1 MSTLK
6 CSNVQHAS
14 AASPAIV
21 LASDGTAT
29 AQLSSLNGGALS
41 GARNRIINGDMRIS
55 QRGTSF
61 ATLDPAADTY
71 TLDRWAFKGAGTTGR
86 ATISQDTDVPNN
98 TFTSTL
104 KAVVT
109 TADSSIASGDG
120 AWITQNIEGF
130 NARDLIGTTFTL
142 SFWVKSPKTGI
153 HCVSFGNA
161 SSNRSFVSEYTVNSA
176 NTWEQKS
183 VTVAG
188 GLITAGTWDWT
199 NGKGLSVNFALIVGS
214 TFQTTAGAW
223 QTGNFFGTSNQV
235 NVFDSLAN
243 SFLLGGV
250 QLEAGSVATPFE
262 RRSYGQEL
270 ALCQRYFYQMTN
282 RMLGFTLAG
291 ANTQSHV
298 YTTGSFGFP
307 VTMRAAPTLASGAA
321 FTMESGSNGTV
332 ALNPSVS
339 FVTTVDAPV
348 IYNSGANWNNLNYC
362 RVTAG
367 FSAEL

>member
-29 AQLSSLNGGALS
+29 AQLSSLNGGALA

-270 ALCQRYFYQMTN
+270 ALCQRYHQ
-282 RMLGFTLAG
+282 RLACSIG
-291 ANTQSHV
+291 QTISNNT
-298 YTTGSFGFP
+298 TTGAAVSLRT
-307 VTMRAAPTLASGAA
+307 TMRAQPTMDSGASFA
-321 FTMESGSNGTV
+321 VSSGSAGAPIFYSGTGAGSDGNTIYVYNNSSNWSTGV
-332 ALNPSVS
+332 AVS
-339 FVTTVDAPV
+339 
-348 IYNSGANWNNLNYC
+348 L
-362 RVTAG
+362 TAG
-367 FSAEL
+367 ISSEL